1 MNEPV
6 ELAQALLQEA
16 VYRSRERQAAGAAL
30 SGLELADDVVRDA
43 GNCGLGQ
50 RAEVDLDLTARGAE
64 LVAALW
70 PAALD
75 ADARERLH
83 AAMTAWVRRQD
94 ALDRKRNHFLRDFR
108 GSHGYDRAVYSK
120 ETLAA
125 FEQGLDSVNA
135 EVAAGLGAAAQ
146 ALLAVAQRSA

>member
-108 GSHGYDRAVYSK
+108 GSHGYDRTAYSP
-120 ETLAA
+120 EVCAA
-125 FEQGLDSVNA
+125 FEDGLAEVNA
-135 EVAAGLGAAAQ
+135 EVARGLRAAARE
-146 ALLAVAQRSA
+146 LLAATRPSP